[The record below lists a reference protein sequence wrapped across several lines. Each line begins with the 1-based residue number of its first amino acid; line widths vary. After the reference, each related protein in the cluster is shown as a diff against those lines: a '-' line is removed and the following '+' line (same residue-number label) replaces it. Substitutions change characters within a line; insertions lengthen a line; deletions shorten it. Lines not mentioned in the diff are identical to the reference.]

1 MKKLKI
7 LKLSRDFR
15 YLQKLALKGKAP
27 ILTKGAGSFSGL
39 ALLCSLK
46 IGIPVTLNCRCPAD
60 NFSVLPH
67 WGC

>member
-1 MKKLKI
+1 MTRLV
-7 LKLSRDFR
+7 
-15 YLQKLALKGKAP
+15 LKGKTP

-67 WGC
+67 GGVSNNY